1 MISRTIFFVV
11 VTFFISIAT
20 VSGQSKGSFLL
31 SAGLD
36 LYKTDNSGFAE
47 KTQTTIEGNYFF
59 SPKFTGTLGAEF
71 WSSRR
76 TFFVIGTR
84 FYPVD
89 PIFIKFRA
97 LIGNDTDASLGMGYQ
112 RNLSGNFSLEGGMDY
127 YFDPG
132 ELGIRVGLAYLF

>member
-1 MISRTIFFVV
+1 MVNSF
-11 VTFFISIAT
+11 
-20 VSGQSKGSFLL
+20 GQSKGAIQISGGF
-31 SAGLD
+31 D

-47 KTQTTIEGNYFF
+47 KTQISLEGNYFF
-59 SPKFTGTLGAEF
+59 TNKFTGTVGAEF
-71 WSSRR
+71 WSARR
-76 TFFVIGTR
+76 NYFVIGTR

-112 RNLSGNFSLEGGMDY
+112 RNLGGNFKFEGGMDY

-132 ELGIRVGLAYLF
+132 ELGLRIGLAYVF